1 MKTTLL
7 CRVLM
12 LLLSVSAT
20 TFAAITITVGNN
32 PQDIAVNSVTNR
44 VYVSNLIDNTVS
56 VIDGSSNTVVDTITV
71 GVVPEQ
77 IAVNSSTNMIYV
89 ANSSDNT
96 ISAIDGS
103 TDIVIATISSA
114 GTVFLAVNPVT
125 NRIYAG
131 NQVAQTVTVID
142 GGTNTVITTIA
153 IPGEGII
160 PEALVV
166 NSSSNFIYLALDSFE
181 NNKSITVINGATNT
195 IIHTIPLPDGAGING
210 MAADPELSRIYVVDS
225 SLKAIYVFNTKANAV
240 VGTVSLP
247 NSHFPFAAAVEPSH
261 EIVVSDYTDGT
272 LIRINPWNLGVDGI
286 SGNGRGPSGI
296 AVNPIT
302 QNLYVSDT
310 FSNIVTV
317 ISLNAI

>member
-1 MKTTLL
+1 VKTFPF
-7 CRVLM
+7 CRVLV

-20 TFAAITITVGNN
+20 TFAATTITVGIN
-32 PQDIAVNSVTNR
+32 PQDLAVNSITNR
-44 VYVSNLIDNTVS
+44 IYVSNLTDNSVS
-56 VIDGSSNTVVDTITV
+56 VIDGSSNTVVDTISV
-71 GVVPEQ
+71 GAVPEQ
-77 IAVNSSTNMIYV
+77 IAVNSRTNMIYV
-89 ANSSDNT
+89 ANSSGDT
-96 ISAIDGS
+96 INAIDGS
-103 TDIVIATISSA
+103 TDIVVATIPSA

-142 GGTNTVITTIA
+142 GSTNTVITTIA
-153 IPGEGII
+153 IPGEGVI
-160 PEALVV
+160 PEALAV
-166 NSSSNFIYLALDSFE
+166 NSNSNLIYLALDSFE
-181 NNKSITVINGATNT
+181 NNKSITVISGTTNT

-210 MAADPELSRIYVVDS
+210 MAADLELSRIYIVDS

-247 NSHFPFAAAVEPSH
+247 DSHFPFAAAVEPSH

-272 LIRINPWNLGVDGI
+272 LIRINPWNLSVDGS

-302 QNLYVSDT
+302 QTLYVSDT
-310 FSNIVTV
+310 FSNVVTV